1 MDKEVLQ
8 EEFTYQLKAV
18 NKPNSASKL
27 YLDWSIFIFI
37 FIIKYPFFILLRF
50 RLVGCYSKKS
60 LKKIKLGFF
69 L

>member
-27 YLDWSIFIFI
+27 YLDWSIFNIG
-37 FIIKYPFFILLRF
+37 KNA
-50 RLVGCYSKKS
+50 
-60 LKKIKLGFF
+60 
-69 L
+69 